1 MAHRASLSRRISA
14 LMLGLSCVS
23 CAPNAAPNLTIS
35 RLALAEGDIDC
46 GDGPTPVSTTDVAIL
61 HLQLTHPER
70 PTFEQRVDIEPGARS
85 VQVGSIPVGED
96 WDVRLT
102 GFQSAANFSAGT
114 YSWLGR
120 RAGVD
125 VAADQST
132 GAGILLLRVEALQC
146 TRAPM
151 AQPNM
156 LSVATT
162 LKDGRVLLTG
172 GIDAFSVADCEGC
185 RWGEASRRAILYDP
199 VTGSFSATA
208 SMPDARVGHAASLDG
223 SGRVLIVGGAQR
235 VRLGGEHSVDL
246 GDAGL
251 RDSSLLFD
259 PATERWTEVETLWGQ
274 RAFHTLTLLNDGSLI
289 TAGGFADRGRIH
301 SDVLRLSVTE
311 DSVRLVETAEA
322 MRCPRVGHQAF
333 RYQDEVV
340 LWGGSRC
347 TDSDQSAPEIWSPRA
362 GLRLADTERWGSE
375 ANLSFATSVELQTG
389 TFLIAGG
396 SVYRDGSLQTP
407 NRENSYYFLAETE
420 THVRA
425 VMLPEG
431 IPALFASAVRLSRG
445 RRAWLGGGF
454 ADLQFNE
461 PRHGYTLFDDNA
473 DGFQFAAQLPGLA
486 GGITASHA
494 GTNQVLIAGG
504 ASACSDCSPGLRLLN
519 SAAVFSSAEDH

>member
-1 MAHRASLSRRISA
+1 MRSPKA
-14 LMLGLSCVS
+14 
-23 CAPNAAPNLTIS
+23 
-35 RLALAEGDIDC
+35 DIDC

-70 PTFEQRVDIEPGARS
+70 PTFEQRADIEPGARS

-96 WDVRLT
+96 WDVRQQASKVPQTSAQGSTT
-102 GFQSAANFSAGT
+102 GSAG
-114 YSWLGR
+114 
-120 RAGVD
+120 AGVD

-251 RDSSLLFD
+251 HDSSLCSTQ
-259 PATERWTEVETLWGQ
+259 PP
-274 RAFHTLTLLNDGSLI
+274 S
-289 TAGGFADRGRIH
+289 AGRR
-301 SDVLRLSVTE
+301 
-311 DSVRLVETAEA
+311 
-322 MRCPRVGHQAF
+322 
-333 RYQDEVV
+333 
-340 LWGGSRC
+340 SRPC
-347 TDSDQSAPEIWSPRA
+347 GVSAP
-362 GLRLADTERWGSE
+362 
-375 ANLSFATSVELQTG
+375 F
-389 TFLIAGG
+389 
-396 SVYRDGSLQTP
+396 TP
-407 NRENSYYFLAETE
+407 
-420 THVRA
+420 
-425 VMLPEG
+425 
-431 IPALFASAVRLSRG
+431 
-445 RRAWLGGGF
+445 
-454 ADLQFNE
+454 
-461 PRHGYTLFDDNA
+461 
-473 DGFQFAAQLPGLA
+473 
-486 GGITASHA
+486 
-494 GTNQVLIAGG
+494 
-504 ASACSDCSPGLRLLN
+504 
-519 SAAVFSSAEDH
+519 

>member
-1 MAHRASLSRRISA
+1 
-14 LMLGLSCVS
+14 
-23 CAPNAAPNLTIS
+23 
-35 RLALAEGDIDC
+35 
-46 GDGPTPVSTTDVAIL
+46 
-61 HLQLTHPER
+61 
-70 PTFEQRVDIEPGARS
+70 
-85 VQVGSIPVGED
+85 
-96 WDVRLT
+96 
-102 GFQSAANFSAGT
+102 
-114 YSWLGR
+114 
-120 RAGVD
+120 
-125 VAADQST
+125 
-132 GAGILLLRVEALQC
+132 
-146 TRAPM
+146 M

-333 RYQDEVV
+333 RYLDEVV

-347 TDSDQSAPEIWSPRA
+347 TDSDQSAPEIWSPREPAFGSPIPSA
-362 GLRLADTERWGSE
+362 GVAKQTSALR
-375 ANLSFATSVELQTG
+375 
-389 TFLIAGG
+389 
-396 SVYRDGSLQTP
+396 
-407 NRENSYYFLAETE
+407 
-420 THVRA
+420 
-425 VMLPEG
+425 
-431 IPALFASAVRLSRG
+431 PASSCRRGLF
-445 RRAWLGGGF
+445 
-454 ADLQFNE
+454 
-461 PRHGYTLFDDNA
+461 
-473 DGFQFAAQLPGLA
+473 
-486 GGITASHA
+486 
-494 GTNQVLIAGG
+494 
-504 ASACSDCSPGLRLLN
+504 
-519 SAAVFSSAEDH
+519 

>member
-1 MAHRASLSRRISA
+1 MW
-14 LMLGLSCVS
+14 
-23 CAPNAAPNLTIS
+23 
-35 RLALAEGDIDC
+35 RL
-46 GDGPTPVSTTDVAIL
+46 
-61 HLQLTHPER
+61 
-70 PTFEQRVDIEPGARS
+70 
-85 VQVGSIPVGED
+85 
-96 WDVRLT
+96 
-102 GFQSAANFSAGT
+102 
-114 YSWLGR
+114 
-120 RAGVD
+120 
-125 VAADQST
+125 
-132 GAGILLLRVEALQC
+132 
-146 TRAPM
+146 TRAPAQGSCCCVSKPYSARARQWLNPTCSALRPRSRM
-151 AQPNM
+151 AASYSRVESARSASPTARAAAGVRHP
-156 LSVATT
+156 VARSSMT
-162 LKDGRVLLTG
+162 R
-172 GIDAFSVADCEGC
+172 S
-185 RWGEASRRAILYDP
+185 P
-199 VTGSFSATA
+199 SFSATA

-223 SGRVLIVGGAQR
+223 SGRVLIVGGAQL
-235 VRLGGEHSVDL
+235 VRLSGEHSVDL

-274 RAFHTLTLLNDGSLI
+274 RLSHLTLLNDGSLI

-333 RYQDEVV
+333 RYLDEVV

-375 ANLSFATSVELQTG
+375 ANLSFATSVELLQTG

-431 IPALFASAVRLSRG
+431 ILHSSP
-445 RRAWLGGGF
+445 RRC
-454 ADLQFNE
+454 D
-461 PRHGYTLFDDNA
+461 
-473 DGFQFAAQLPGLA
+473 
-486 GGITASHA
+486 
-494 GTNQVLIAGG
+494 
-504 ASACSDCSPGLRLLN
+504 
-519 SAAVFSSAEDH
+519 